1 MSNAKE
7 IKERMGSI
15 QETKKITNAM
25 YLISSSKMKQ
35 AKKKLSDTEPFFYGM
50 QAEIARILR
59 HVPDMHSQFFDQR
72 EEKKP
77 EDRKIGY
84 IVVTADKG
92 LAGAYNHNVLR
103 MVEEKI
109 KGPGQHKLFVL
120 GELGRQY
127 FAKRT
132 DVELDMSFR
141 YTVQNPTL
149 YRSRTIT
156 GEMIEQFRSGEL
168 DEGYVIYTRMVNA
181 MQVETDTVKL
191 LPLHKADFLPKET
204 LNALA
209 DVYQEGMVFY
219 PSTHS
224 VMANI
229 VPNYINGMI
238 YGCLVESYCSEQN
251 SRMQAMQNATDSAT
265 KMLDELN
272 ITYNRVRQADITQEL
287 TEVIGGANAQ
297 KRK

>member
-1 MSNAKE
+1 
-7 IKERMGSI
+7 
-15 QETKKITNAM
+15 
-25 YLISSSKMKQ
+25 
-35 AKKKLSDTEPFFYGM
+35 
-50 QAEIARILR
+50 
-59 HVPDMHSQFFDQR
+59 
-72 EEKKP
+72 
-77 EDRKIGY
+77 
-84 IVVTADKG
+84 
-92 LAGAYNHNVLR
+92 

-127 FAKRT
+127 FVKRT

-168 DEGYVIYTRMVNA
+168 DEVYVIYTRMVNA

-287 TEVIGGANAQ
+287 TEVIGGVNAQ